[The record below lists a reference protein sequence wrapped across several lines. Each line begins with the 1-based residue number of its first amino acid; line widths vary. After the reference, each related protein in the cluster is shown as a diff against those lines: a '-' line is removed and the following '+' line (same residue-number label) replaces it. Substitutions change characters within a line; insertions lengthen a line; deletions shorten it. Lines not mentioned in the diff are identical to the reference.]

1 MAMASLAGSAR
12 TSLRLASGRDAR
24 AILRGLSFAGVG
36 GLTALLL
43 SNVLPYFGPGAD
55 EMPFLL
61 EKGALGVDPV
71 WRTVFDL
78 HVAGGALCLVV
89 ALPLFSRRLL
99 RRHPGWHRALGWSY
113 VTSVLV
119 LVAPTGLWLAPTAK
133 GGLAGQSGFAVTGL
147 YLFATTAL
155 GLREVLRRD
164 FVAHRAWM
172 VRSYSLAASALS
184 FRVLY
189 VALEIARVPHAY
201 VIGVWASFGLDLV
214 VAELF
219 IGRAVRRP
227 QPTRSPS

>member
-1 MAMASLAGSAR
+1 MAMATLAGNAR
-12 TSLRLASGRDAR
+12 TWAHGATRRNVR
-24 AILRGLSFAGVG
+24 AIGRGLGFAAVG

-43 SNVLPYFGPGAD
+43 SNVLPYFGAGAD
-55 EMPFLL
+55 DMPFLH
-61 EKGALGVDPV
+61 EKGALAIDPV

-89 ALPLFSRRLL
+89 ALPLFSRQLL
-99 RRHPGWHRALGWSY
+99 RRHPGWHRALGWTY
-113 VTSVLV
+113 VLSVLV

-133 GGLAGQSGFAVTGL
+133 GGFAGQSGFAVTGL
-147 YLFATTAL
+147 YLFGTTAL

-172 VRSYSLAASALS
+172 VRSYALAASALS
-184 FRVLY
+184 FRVLF

-214 VAELF
+214 VAELV

-227 QPTRSPS
+227 QPSRSPS

>member
-1 MAMASLAGSAR
+1 MAMASLAGNAR
-12 TSLRLASGRDAR
+12 TWAHGFTHPTAR
-24 AILRGLSFAGVG
+24 AIGRGLAFTSVG

-43 SNVLPYFGPGAD
+43 SNVLPYFGAGAD
-55 EMPFLL
+55 DMPFLQ
-61 EKGALGVDPV
+61 EKGALALDPL
-71 WRTVFDL
+71 WRTVFDV

-99 RRHPGWHRALGWSY
+99 RRRPGWHRVLGWTY
-113 VTSVLV
+113 VLSVLA

-133 GGLAGQSGFAVTGL
+133 GGFAGQSGFAVTGL

-172 VRSYSLAASALS
+172 VRSYALAASALS

-189 VALEIARVPHAY
+189 VALEIARVPNAY
-201 VIGVWASFGLDLV
+201 VIGIWASFGLDLV
-214 VAELF
+214 VAEIV

-227 QPTRSPS
+227 QPSRSPA